1 MAANLVKQF
10 FTGGKCFF
18 TVKVPVAFASEHK
31 TELHYTYRIEQAEPT
46 ERFPKPAHFVKL
58 LTGPNNTEDY
68 SYLGMLNAE
77 TGEVRLTAKS
87 FARDTAWSVR
97 IVRRVLAQ
105 VFEGE
110 GVPAIQKAGW
120 EVDHMGK
127 CGRCGRPL
135 TVPESLECG
144 VGPDCAALMGI
155 PYATR
160 SKAKTPRKPRT
171 PKCEKPTRA
180 ELITEEGAAL
190 SAAMASEAAAEEV
203 RNPAPVEE
211 PAEVKADDVFF

>member
-1 MAANLVKQF
+1 MAAKLVKEF

-18 TVKVPVAFASEHK
+18 TVKVPTAFASEHK
-31 TELHYTYRIEQAEPT
+31 TELHYTFRIEQAEPT
-46 ERFPKPAHFVKL
+46 EKFPNPAHFVKL

-68 SYLGMLNAE
+68 SYMGMLNPT
-77 TGEVRLTAKS
+77 TGEVRLTQRSCVSK
-87 FARDTAWSVR
+87 DAWSVR

-110 GVPAIQKAGW
+110 GTAAIERAGW
-120 EVDHMGK
+120 EVDHMGR

-180 ELITEEGAAL
+180 ELIAEEGAAL
-190 SAAMASEAAAEEV
+190 SAAMASEAAAEEARV
-203 RNPAPVEE
+203 NPPEQ
-211 PAEVKADDVFF
+211 PAEVKPEDVFF